1 MTRCVPN
8 PGNCEEDSWAQ
19 SGWSQSPDHGQSRGR
34 GRSRARGRRRG
45 RVQGQSR
52 LAASVDWAVSVVA
65 EAWAWSGH
73 SHRQHLSPG
82 PGVVSRAASWSVGHS
97 FLSGC
102 QTPTHSEREEL
113 HPGDQELLPPPPR
126 DRVGPGRPRPSSAR
140 LSEIAQKPPRP
151 DAGVQGELTPTPSC
165 TPGRLGTAHPPFPR
179 RVLRFFRPS
188 PAGARSLQPRPHAA
202 LRRRLRGD
210 VCVPHS
216 AIRISRRG
224 RHALLNL
231 CLHAALT
238 FTVFAG
244 GINRTKYP
252 TLCQAVS
259 AAPVSTLLQSERVRP
274 RRPQRACGP
283 PSTGRRSD
291 TLVGGPGAG
300 HRCCSRCVWLFCSA
314 SVHVNNLFPDWA
326 SLLRGL
332 RWHAPWRF
340 TVQASRTGSHPAFPT
355 KTGGAGVQDGPGQ
368 NPQTPTPRLRTW
380 PPGHRRHARRPR
392 RSVPCPSRLTGGDTL
407 PSAPTAFGR
416 GPSTNQKPGRGGPSL
431 APPCPPARPTSS
443 PGSPPGGR
451 SPQED
456 SPFQLPSVR
465 VSAAHR
471 PQSPSPRT
479 QPCDCCHAVGTW
491 AWAARRELRSWHQRG
506 SLCPRQALSDGCGL
520 LHKKPRSPAQTQRPR
535 GCHRRGAVGRR
546 WQ

>member
-82 PGVVSRAASWSVGHS
+82 PGVVSRAASWLVGHS

-126 DRVGPGRPRPSSAR
+126 DRAGPGRPRPSSAR

-274 RRPQRACGP
+274 RRPQRARGP

-355 KTGGAGVQDGPGQ
+355 KTGGAGVQDGAGSESTDADA
-368 NPQTPTPRLRTW
+368 QTPNLAAGPSETRAEASEECALSLSAD
-380 PPGHRRHARRPR
+380 GGRHTTLSSNSVRKRPFHQPEARARRP
-392 RSVPCPSRLTGGDTL
+392 L
-407 PSAPTAFGR
+407 P
-416 GPSTNQKPGRGGPSL
+416 GPSTSPCPAHIKPRLTSRQTVTPGGQSLPAPQCEGERCPQTTELFAKDSPLRLLSHCGHVGLGRAEGAPQL
-431 APPCPPARPTSS
+431 APEGVTVSPTSI
-443 PGSPPGGR
+443 
-451 SPQED
+451 
-456 SPFQLPSVR
+456 V
-465 VSAAHR
+465 
-471 PQSPSPRT
+471 
-479 QPCDCCHAVGTW
+479 
-491 AWAARRELRSWHQRG
+491 
-506 SLCPRQALSDGCGL
+506 
-520 LHKKPRSPAQTQRPR
+520 
-535 GCHRRGAVGRR
+535 
-546 WQ
+546 